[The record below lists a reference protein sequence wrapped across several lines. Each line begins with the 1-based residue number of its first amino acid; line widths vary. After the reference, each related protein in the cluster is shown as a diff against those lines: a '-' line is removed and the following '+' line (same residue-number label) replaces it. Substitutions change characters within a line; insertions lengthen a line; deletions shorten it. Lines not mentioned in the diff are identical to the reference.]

1 MASNRATAGWV
12 SILLISTALLLSF
25 ASGQDAVDRVVER
38 LQQSFGSEVRRVQ
51 ATEILVVPA
60 VEGGQSTPYA
70 AVLKFHD
77 GDATCYLLL
86 GEGDKALSCVP

>member
-1 MASNRATAGWV
+1 MPSKRVTVGSFLV
-12 SILLISTALLLSF
+12 LLIFTALLLSF
-25 ASGQDAVDRVVER
+25 ATGQDAIDRVLER
-38 LQQSFGSEVRRVQ
+38 LQQGFGTEVRRVQ

-60 VEGGQSTPYA
+60 AEGGRTTPYA
-70 AVLKFHD
+70 AVLKFQD